1 MYSDQIQNSFQR
13 YISLGYAFA
22 LRSVEQFEQ
31 YSDCCFEDLR
41 GSDLKLWISLLASMV
56 VLIYEAAGPIE
67 DGEGEAAL
75 LPFLK

>member
-41 GSDLKLWISLLASMV
+41 GSDLKL
-56 VLIYEAAGPIE
+56 
-67 DGEGEAAL
+67 
-75 LPFLK
+75 